1 MVRTLQR
8 VQETEKSTD
17 QINDKSILN
26 SRSRANLPSK
36 PSPACAAAAIP
47 PTRAPPSPM
56 EPPGAAPLPPAPLT
70 AAPTAGPPV
79 GAPSCGG
86 GGCEDTSLL
95 PNPKPIPLA
104 LGLLSSAPLSAAA
117 ESSSSGA
124 SAPSGSFF
132 SFFFSFFFWF
142 FVSAAGPL
150 LAAAAAGCWES
161 KVAAGPAHVGVCQI
175 TDAPQELLAL
185 HACNMCSSPEW
196 FIQHA

>member
-1 MVRTLQR
+1 M
-8 VQETEKSTD
+8 
-17 QINDKSILN
+17 
-26 SRSRANLPSK
+26 
-36 PSPACAAAAIP
+36 
-47 PTRAPPSPM
+47 
-56 EPPGAAPLPPAPLT
+56 
-70 AAPTAGPPV
+70 

-124 SAPSGSFF
+124 GAPSGSFF

-142 FVSAAGPL
+142 FVSAAAPL
-150 LAAAAAGCWES
+150 LAAGCWES
-161 KVAAGPAHVGVCQI
+161 KTAAGPAHVGVCQI
-175 TDAPQELLAL
+175 TDVPQELLAL
-185 HACNMCSSPEW
+185 HARSPCSPPEW